1 MQKPTLHETDEALA
15 LLILA
20 AITNPVLEMNGTKV
34 GGNSRLSF
42 FNVSGPC
49 FQISSLYPHA
59 NDHSIPPCRF
69 SSSSSFGALFDG
81 FCDREAPKSILHCY
95 KRQKSK

>member
-49 FQISSLYPHA
+49 FQISSRYPHA
-59 NDHSIPPCRF
+59 NDHSIQPCRF
-69 SSSSSFGALFDG
+69 SSSSSFAWGYRLEIWKHG
-81 FCDREAPKSILHCY
+81 PETLKKL
-95 KRQKSK
+95 